1 MAEDSGAFK
10 TNQRN
15 SAQIGHFVIA
25 RDSCGKD
32 ASPPQKHR
40 SAARSRAPAA
50 YFVTNSVEALR
61 YSRIGLIRGM
71 RNRLCGHRVP
81 FKSQRPDPGAPAKA
95 EPATML
101 PGFRF
106 LFAAIILSMSVLV
119 FGLGAAALLR
129 AAHEQFASMPSRQP
143 PPETVFAQ
151 PSEAPA
157 PTLALLRVEPPVEEK
172 TPDNVAVAA
181 APTEQAADAA
191 PPAEPEKLAVLKPEE
206 ASPPEAAKPDIS
218 TAETPPDMPAAPAPA
233 ETPASTDE
241 PKLAAITETPPPVTE
256 TAPPVTETAPP
267 ATEAAPPVTETAP
280 VASEQPAVVPSPET
294 SIAATRI
301 ATLGGPAVAINQA
314 TAAKADATPAGK
326 RAQRARERRRIA
338 RRARIA
344 RQAAA
349 AQPQAN
355 PFAQP
360 AITPGAR

>member
-1 MAEDSGAFK
+1 
-10 TNQRN
+10 
-15 SAQIGHFVIA
+15 
-25 RDSCGKD
+25 
-32 ASPPQKHR
+32 
-40 SAARSRAPAA
+40 
-50 YFVTNSVEALR
+50 
-61 YSRIGLIRGM
+61 
-71 RNRLCGHRVP
+71 
-81 FKSQRPDPGAPAKA
+81 
-95 EPATML
+95 ML

-106 LFAAIILSMSVLV
+106 LFAAIVLSMSVLV

-157 PTLALLRVEPPVEEK
+157 PTLALLRVEPPVEEI

-191 PPAEPEKLAVLKPEE
+191 PPAEPEKLAALKPED
-206 ASPPEAAKPDIS
+206 ASPPEAADIS
-218 TAETPPDMPAAPAPA
+218 TAATPPDMPAAPASA

-256 TAPPVTETAPP
+256 TAPPVTETAP
-267 ATEAAPPVTETAP
+267 
-280 VASEQPAVVPSPET
+280 VASGQPAVMPSPET

-301 ATLGGPAVAINQA
+301 ATLGGPAVTINQA

-360 AITPGAR
+360 AITPRAR

>member
-1 MAEDSGAFK
+1 
-10 TNQRN
+10 
-15 SAQIGHFVIA
+15 
-25 RDSCGKD
+25 
-32 ASPPQKHR
+32 
-40 SAARSRAPAA
+40 
-50 YFVTNSVEALR
+50 
-61 YSRIGLIRGM
+61 
-71 RNRLCGHRVP
+71 
-81 FKSQRPDPGAPAKA
+81 
-95 EPATML
+95 ML

-119 FGLGAAALLR
+119 FGLGAAALLQ
-129 AAHEQFASMPSRQP
+129 AAHEQFASMPSRQV
-143 PPETVFAQ
+143 PPETVFA
-151 PSEAPA
+151 PSSEAPA
-157 PTLALLRVEPPVEEK
+157 PTLALLRVEPPVEEN
-172 TPDNVAVAA
+172 TPDNVAEAA

-191 PPAEPEKLAVLKPEE
+191 PSVEPEKLAALKPEE

-256 TAPPVTETAPP
+256 TAPPVTEAAPPVTEAAPP
-267 ATEAAPPVTETAP
+267 ATEAAPPVTEAAP

-314 TAAKADATPAGK
+314 PAAKADATPAGK

-360 AITPGAR
+360 SITPRAR

>member
-1 MAEDSGAFK
+1 
-10 TNQRN
+10 
-15 SAQIGHFVIA
+15 
-25 RDSCGKD
+25 
-32 ASPPQKHR
+32 
-40 SAARSRAPAA
+40 
-50 YFVTNSVEALR
+50 
-61 YSRIGLIRGM
+61 
-71 RNRLCGHRVP
+71 
-81 FKSQRPDPGAPAKA
+81 
-95 EPATML
+95 ML

-157 PTLALLRVEPPVEEK
+157 PTLALLRVEPPVEEN

-181 APTEQAADAA
+181 APTEQAADAV
-191 PPAEPEKLAVLKPEE
+191 PPAEPEKLAALKPED

-218 TAETPPDMPAAPAPA
+218 TAATALDMPTAPAPA

-241 PKLAAITETPPPVTE
+241 PKLAAIAETPPPVTE
-256 TAPPVTETAPP
+256 TAPPVTET
-267 ATEAAPPVTETAP
+267 APPVTETAP

-301 ATLGGPAVAINQA
+301 ATLGGPAVAINPA
-314 TAAKADATPAGK
+314 TTAKADATPAGK

-360 AITPGAR
+360 SITPRAR